1 MLRTLRD
8 SRVTLWLRHGS
19 WDTQLP
25 PPPYFEILICD
36 TKAIKGVLWGQGQGT
51 KEVSVSVSTLNRFCC
66 PCCRGRLDCQALRD
80 MMGKR

>member
-1 MLRTLRD
+1 MLKTLRD

-36 TKAIKGVLWGQGQGT
+36 TKAIKGVPSRRYGG
-51 KEVSVSVSTLNRFCC
+51 
-66 PCCRGRLDCQALRD
+66 RGRVPR
-80 MMGKR
+80 R